1 MKTFS
6 IAIATLLLGAAA
18 ALPLGAQL
26 NITSEGTS
34 DPSLLGDTVIFE
46 SQGLGQRVTQR
57 LFLDFDS
64 GDQTSI
70 TLRNI
75 QIRGSQDFTYQ
86 LNGVSRLP
94 AEIRGELT
102 LDMFL
107 SYHPRNPAQA
117 NATLELTLRVSGS
130 ESSPDLAVYTVN
142 LVGRVPGYSLSYA
155 LPGRASQPV
164 PPLGLIDFGHKPT
177 MVTSEATVTLT
188 NSGSGPGRVNAATV
202 SGSSMFALVAPPTFP
217 IMLEP
222 GRSVNLQLGFTPTAT
237 LNFDGELTFDF
248 GDTRASYAVR
258 GIGGD
263 VLSFSL
269 LTYPHDSA
277 TPSRRVTQSGR
288 PVIFGQG
295 AARIELVGANTTR
308 SSQLVQSI
316 RVTGPFRVTASPTLP
331 LTLRPGED
339 FAVRVEPAANAFA
352 DSTGQLIVDDAIFPL
367 DIDTPPLPSVSFT
380 RDGGTVMAGEEV
392 QIGMYLSSPYTVDLT
407 GTLTLDLETVE
418 AANDPLLRWSTGG
431 RQVNFEIPA
440 GATRALLAGS
450 AQTLSFFAS
459 SVAGTVA
466 VRARLAAHPWGIDV
480 TPATE
485 PQARFAVEVSELP
498 AVQFSRSDGVVG
510 GGEEIRLGVSLE
522 SPYGEAVTGTLQ
534 MIFDE
539 AVSGTASQP
548 WSGPG
553 QSVRFA
559 IPAGAT
565 QAVFG
570 DLSTSTVFTAPGV
583 EGLLTAAAFFV
594 EDSTGRELTPE
605 DVPQVAFAVQIAE
618 LPAAQFSMAS
628 DSVSAGQDVELGL
641 TLEEA
646 YSEAVEGRLAV
657 TFEPA
662 EAGAVGQPWS
672 GPGLQI
678 SFRIPDGG
686 TAAVFAGG
694 AAMAMFQAP
703 GVSGTLTVTA
713 RFASEARGV
722 NLTPSDAP
730 EIEIA
735 VVFAELPAVTFTRAT
750 TSLRGGEEAEL
761 GLRLDE
767 PYREGLEGVLQLAF
781 DGSGQVGQP
790 WAGAGLQVRFQIPA
804 GETAATFADGGMMT
818 VFRAPTGEG
827 RLRATARFSGEDTG
841 LDLTPED
848 APEVEYP
855 VVITDLPNVTFS
867 HAGGTVAAAEQM
879 ALTMT
884 LAQPYPTDVVG
895 VLTLAFET
903 RTFVNDPAIQWAS
916 GGRQAVFLI
925 RAGSTEPEFTGAVN
939 ANAFQTGT
947 VAGEI
952 VAAAR
957 FFSVPDGVENRVIPN
972 PTSLAAAAADITPE
986 PHPEVRFTVME
997 SAPVLRSIVLGS
1009 TGQGG
1014 FTLQVTGY
1022 STSRSVDTLS
1032 FVFSAASQALL
1043 RTTELSTDVTQRF
1056 STYFSGNQ
1064 AASFGSQ
1071 FTATVA
1077 FTLDEGVFEDIA
1089 GVSATASN
1097 SLGESNPVSVSLN

>member
-46 SQGLGQRVTQR
+46 SEGLGQRVTQR
-57 LFLDFDS
+57 LFLNFDA
-64 GDQTSI
+64 GDRDSV

-107 SYHPRNPAQA
+107 SYHPRSPAQA

-130 ESSPDLAVYTVN
+130 ESNPDLAVYTVN
-142 LVGRVPGYSLSYA
+142 LVGRVPGYSVSYA
-155 LPGRASQPV
+155 LPGRASRAV
-164 PPLGLIDFGHKPT
+164 PPLGLIDFGNKPT

-188 NSGSGPGRVNAATV
+188 NSGSGPGRVNAVTV
-202 SGSSMFALVAPPTFP
+202 SGSSMFSLVSPPAFP
-217 IMLEP
+217 IVLEP

-248 GDTRASYAVR
+248 GAGRVRYAVK
-258 GIGGD
+258 GTGGD

-269 LTYPHDSA
+269 LSYAHDSA

-288 PVIFGQG
+288 TVLFGRG
-295 AARIELVGANTTR
+295 AARIELVGANSTR
-308 SSQLVQSI
+308 TAQLVQSI
-316 RVTGPFRVTASPTLP
+316 RVTGPFRLTASPTLP

-339 FAVRVEPAANAFA
+339 FAVRIEPAANAAA

-367 DIDTPPLPSVSFT
+367 DIDTPSLPSVRFT
-380 RDGGTVMAGEEV
+380 RQGGTVTAGEEV
-392 QIGMYLSSPYTVDLT
+392 PIGMYLSSPYPVDLT

-431 RQVNFEIPA
+431 RQVSFEIPA
-440 GATRALLAGS
+440 GSTRALLAGS

-466 VRARLAAHPWGIDV
+466 VRARLAAYPWGIDV
-480 TPATE
+480 TPPTE
-485 PQARFAVEVSELP
+485 PQALFAVEVSELP
-498 AVQFSRSDGVVG
+498 AVRFSRSDGVVG
-510 GGEEIRLGVSLE
+510 GGEEIRLGLSLE
-522 SPYGEAVTGTLQ
+522 SPFGADVTGTLQ

-539 AVSGTASQP
+539 AVAGTAAQP

-559 IPAGAT
+559 IPAGGT
-565 QAVFG
+565 QALFA

-594 EDSTGRELTPE
+594 EDSTGRQLTPE
-605 DVPQVAFAVQIAE
+605 DPPQVAFAVQIAE

-628 DSVSAGQDVELGL
+628 DAVPAGEDVELGL
-641 TLEEA
+641 SLEAA
-646 YSEAVEGRLAV
+646 YSDAVEGTLAV

-662 EAGAVGQPWS
+662 EVGAVGQPWS
-672 GPGLQI
+672 GPGLQL
-678 SFRIPDGG
+678 SFRIPAGG
-686 TAAVFAGG
+686 TAAVFAG
-694 AAMAMFQAP
+694 ASTVTMFRAP

-713 RFASEARGV
+713 RFASEATGV
-722 NLTPSDAP
+722 NLTPADAP
-730 EIEIA
+730 EVEIA
-735 VVFAELPAVTFTRAT
+735 VVFADLPAVMFTRAAA
-750 TSLRGGEEAEL
+750 SLRGGEEAEL
-761 GLRLDE
+761 GLELAE

-790 WAGAGLQVRFQIPA
+790 WAGAGVQVRFEIPA
-804 GETAATFADGGMMT
+804 GETAATFADGGAT
-818 VFRAPTGEG
+818 AVFRAPTGEG
-827 RLRATARFSGEDTG
+827 RLRATARFTGEGTG

-855 VVITDLPNVTFS
+855 IVITDLPEVTFS
-867 HAGGTVAAAEQM
+867 HAGGTVAAAEQI

-916 GGRQAVFLI
+916 GGRQSIFLI
-925 RAGSTEPEFTGAVN
+925 RAGSTEPEFSGAVSS
-939 ANAFQTGT
+939 NAFQTGT

-952 VAAAR
+952 VAAAQ

-972 PTSLAAAAADITPE
+972 PASLAAAAADVTPD
-986 PHPEVRFTVME
+986 PHPEVRFTVLE
-997 SAPVLRSIVLGS
+997 SAPVLQSVALGS

-1014 FTLQVTGY
+1014 FTLQVTGH

-1032 FVFSAASQALL
+1032 FVFTGATGALL
-1043 RTTELSTDVTQRF
+1043 RTTDLSVDVTQKF
-1056 STYFSGNQ
+1056 SIYFSGNQ
-1064 AASFGSQ
+1064 SASFGSQ
-1071 FTATVA
+1071 FTATVS

-1089 GVSATASN
+1089 SVSATASN
-1097 SLGESNPVSVSLN
+1097 SLGESNSVSLALN